1 MPEPGIVT
9 FRLSKR
15 TIRATLAYVPRASY
29 PDAYDALSNS
39 LTSPVDPVE
48 VRLAERLATDWLYW
62 LKSAAYRHTKDGTGD
77 APLLVEAAQS
87 LEFAVNS
94 LS

>member
-1 MPEPGIVT
+1 VPEPGIVT

-39 LTSPVDPVE
+39 LSSPDPVE
-48 VRLAERLATDWLYW
+48 VRLPERLATEWLYW

-87 LEFAVNS
+87 LEFAINS